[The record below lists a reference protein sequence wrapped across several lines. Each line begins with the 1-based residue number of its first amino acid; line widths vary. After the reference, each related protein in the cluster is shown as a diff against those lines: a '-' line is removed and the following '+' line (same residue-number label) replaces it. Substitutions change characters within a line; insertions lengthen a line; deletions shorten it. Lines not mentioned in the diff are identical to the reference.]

1 VDAGGRVMDGA
12 GGRGPAEI
20 SLEGTG
26 LGATGRGGGGRK
38 LSVGSLA
45 PAGVGKS
52 IRSVSFFGSFRS
64 AITTR
69 VEVWGN

>member
-1 VDAGGRVMDGA
+1 MDGA
-12 GGRGPAEI
+12 GGRGPAAT

-38 LSVGSLA
+38 LSVGGFA
-45 PAGVGKS
+45 PAGGDKL

>member
-1 VDAGGRVMDGA
+1 MGGA
-12 GGRGPAEI
+12 GGRGPAAI

-26 LGATGRGGGGRK
+26 LGATGRGGGGRE
-38 LSVGSLA
+38 LLIGSLV
-45 PAGVGKS
+45 PADGDKP

-64 AITTR
+64 AITIQ

>member
-1 VDAGGRVMDGA
+1 MDGD
-12 GGRGPAEI
+12 GSRRPPGI
-20 SLEGTG
+20 SFEGTG

-38 LSVGSLA
+38 LSVGSFA
-45 PAGVGKS
+45 PAGGDKL